1 MKEPGDILQSTEGLL
16 EEFLHFES
24 LGLRNE
30 AKRAVLVLVDTV
42 ASIEEKEAWT
52 NANLKRLPLNR
63 SNRIRH
69 EIYKHIVFPSL
80 KAALHRGEAEAYY
93 LFGKYAGNLYSDR
106 SLFKQVGERGAM
118 EFFCEAYNANPNSSL
133 YESAYLGSL
142 LQVLEYTF
150 HEWPTGI
157 LIDHADWRNELDDL
171 REQLSLAMSLDRN
184 GEYVDLLAEWS
195 QITEDYGKR
204 LAARGTGQ

>member
-1 MKEPGDILQSTEGLL
+1 
-16 EEFLHFES
+16 
-24 LGLRNE
+24 
-30 AKRAVLVLVDTV
+30 
-42 ASIEEKEAWT
+42 
-52 NANLKRLPLNR
+52 
-63 SNRIRH
+63 
-69 EIYKHIVFPSL
+69 
-80 KAALHRGEAEAYY
+80 
-93 LFGKYAGNLYSDR
+93 
-106 SLFKQVGERGAM
+106 M